1 LNNLIAGV
9 QFYLLGEKD
18 QARRYVQQ
26 NVAFESEVDLSNMLL
41 EAMASGNLQKNELSE
56 MLQKFIQVIL
66 PPAEKLAAKGKGRE
80 ALAHGLEL
88 YFQSEYARALEY
100 FKVSA
105 GEEIPLGFYMCCRA
119 YNLGQGNEKDLGASG
134 RYRKRFDQAIEKGTE
149 GYEENAELI
158 QRYAGEGNP
167 DAQFLWGR
175 MHGNGY
181 GVPQS
186 YAEAVKWYRKAA
198 EQGDAEAQ
206 YSLGQMYGNGRGV
219 PQDMETAYMWFYVAA
234 SKGFRPAQDTVDD
247 LDGKGLFNRKKLSS
261 EEIARAKQRAR
272 DFLTKQSIM
281 DPENRTK
288 NQTKK
293 WGRNAGTSHR
303 NSR

>member
-1 LNNLIAGV
+1 
-9 QFYLLGEKD
+9 
-18 QARRYVQQ
+18 
-26 NVAFESEVDLSNMLL
+26 
-41 EAMASGNLQKNELSE
+41 
-56 MLQKFIQVIL
+56 
-66 PPAEKLAAKGKGRE
+66 
-80 ALAHGLEL
+80 
-88 YFQSEYARALEY
+88 
-100 FKVSA
+100 
-105 GEEIPLGFYMCCRA
+105 
-119 YNLGQGNEKDLGASG
+119 
-134 RYRKRFDQAIEKGTE
+134 
-149 GYEENAELI
+149 
-158 QRYAGEGNP
+158 
-167 DAQFLWGR
+167 
-175 MHGNGY
+175 
-181 GVPQS
+181 
-186 YAEAVKWYRKAA
+186 
-198 EQGDAEAQ
+198 
-206 YSLGQMYGNGRGV
+206 MYGNGRGV